1 MTTPFDNMSPEKAQF
16 IKQMSF
22 SDEETDALVS
32 QLTKNLSP
40 KEKKRVEL
48 LHQLSKMLAKQS
60 KKTPPPQS
68 NT

>member
-1 MTTPFDNMSPEKAQF
+1 
-16 IKQMSF
+16 MSF